1 MRGKK
6 LASLLLVG
14 TLCFGMVFTSEAS
27 SVSKAKKEAEEAKKE
42 AQEVK
47 EKAEEAKEESK
58 ELKDQKEQAETEKQ
72 TLSAQL
78 DALLADISEIEDK
91 IQKKEEEI
99 TLKEDELI
107 QARVDENDQYE
118 SMKKRIKYM
127 YENGNGQFV
136 EILFEAKDLSDF
148 LNKTEYISSI
158 SDYDR
163 DMLLKYQQIVKE
175 VEEQE
180 AALQKEQEEMEG
192 MQNELIE
199 KQGSLEALLTSKI
212 NEIDGLKDEI
222 NANAERV
229 KKLEAAAQ
237 AAAEAARKKAEAEEA
252 AKEAAARA
260 AAEAEAAKNNQAASG
275 SAGASVVS
283 GNGTFTHPCP
293 GYTRISSTF
302 GYRRAPLRGAS
313 TNHKGT
319 DFAAPTGTP
328 IYAAAGGTVTSARYS
343 GNAGNMI
350 VINHGNGLQTYYMHC
365 SRIFVSAG
373 TKVSKG
379 QNIGAVG
386 TTGNS
391 TGPHLHFQVM
401 SGGVPVNPMNYL

>member
-6 LASLLLVG
+6 LASLLLAG
-14 TLCFGMVFTSEAS
+14 MLCFGMGFTSQAS
-27 SVSKAKKEAEEAKKE
+27 SASEAKKE
-42 AQEVK
+42 ASEAK
-47 EKAEEAKEESK
+47 EKADKAKEESE
-58 ELKDQKEQAETEKQ
+58 ELKEQKEQAETERK
-72 TLSAQL
+72 TISAQL
-78 DALLADISEIEDK
+78 DKLLDEITVIEEK
-91 IQKKEEEI
+91 IFNKEEEI
-99 TLKEDELI
+99 SLKEDELI
-107 QARVDENDQYE
+107 QAMVDENDQYE
-118 SMKKRIKYM
+118 SMKMRIKYM

-163 DMLLKYQQIVKE
+163 DMLTKYKEIVKQ

-180 AALQKEQEEMEG
+180 AVLQKEQQEMET
-192 MQNELIE
+192 MQDELIA
-199 KQGSLEALLTSKI
+199 KQGSLQALLASKE
-212 NEIDGLKDEI
+212 NEIDGLKEEI
-222 NANAERV
+222 SANAERV

-237 AAAEAARKKAEAEEA
+237 AAADAARKKAEAEAA
-252 AKEAAARA
+252 AKEAAAQA
-260 AAEAEAAKNNQAASG
+260 AAAKKNAAAVSD
-275 SAGASVVS
+275 GASSEVVVS

-293 GYTRISSTF
+293 GYTRISSNF
-302 GYRRAPLRGAS
+302 GYRTAPLRGAS

-328 IYAAAGGTVTSARYS
+328 IYAAADGTVTSARYS

-365 SRIFVSAG
+365 SRIFVRAG

-379 QNIGAVG
+379 QHIGAVG

-401 SGGVPVNPMNYL
+401 SGGRPVNAMNYL

>member
-6 LASLLLVG
+6 LISLLLVG
-14 TLCFGMVFTSEAS
+14 TLCFGMGFTSQAS
-27 SVSKAKKEAEEAKKE
+27 SASEAKKE
-42 AQEVK
+42 ASKAK
-47 EKAEEAKEESK
+47 EKADKAKEESQ
-58 ELKDQKEQAETEKQ
+58 ELKEQKEQAETERQ
-72 TLSAQL
+72 TISAQL
-78 DALLADISEIEDK
+78 DALLDEISVIEEK
-91 IQKKEEEI
+91 ILDKEEEI

-163 DMLLKYQQIVKE
+163 DMLTKYQEIVRQ

-180 AALQKEQEEMEG
+180 AALQKEQEEMEV
-192 MQNELIE
+192 MQDELIV
-199 KQGSLEALLTSKI
+199 KQGSLQTLLASKE
-212 NEIDGLKDEI
+212 NEIDGLKEEI

-229 KKLEAAAQ
+229 KKLEAAAK
-237 AAAEAARKKAEAEEA
+237 AAADAARKKAEAEAA
-252 AKEAAARA
+252 AKEAAAQ
-260 AAEAEAAKNNQAASG
+260 AEAARKNAAVSG
-275 SAGASVVS
+275 GASDEIVVS

-293 GYTRISSTF
+293 GYTRISSQF
-302 GYRRAPLRGAS
+302 GYRTAPLRGAS

-328 IYAAAGGTVTSARYS
+328 IYAAADGTVTSARYS

-365 SRIFVSAG
+365 SRIFVRAG
-373 TKVSKG
+373 TRVSKG
-379 QNIGAVG
+379 QHIGAVG

-401 SGGVPVNPMNYL
+401 SGGRPVNAMNYL

>member
-6 LASLLLVG
+6 LVSLLLVG
-14 TLCFGMVFTSEAS
+14 MLCSGMVFTSEAS
-27 SVSKAKKEAEEAKKE
+27 SASEAKKEAEEAK
-42 AQEVK
+42 
-47 EKAEEAKEESK
+47 EKAEEAKEKSE
-58 ELKDQKEQAETEKQ
+58 ELEEQKEQAETEKQ
-72 TLSAQL
+72 ALAAQL
-78 DALLADISEIEDK
+78 DALLTEITDIEDK
-91 IQKKEEEI
+91 IFNKQEEI
-99 TLKEDELI
+99 SLKEDELI

-163 DMLLKYQQIVKE
+163 DMLKKYQQIVKD
-175 VEEQE
+175 VEAQE
-180 AALQKEQEEMEG
+180 AALQQEQEEMEA
-192 MQNELIE
+192 MQDELIA
-199 KQGSLEALLTSKI
+199 KQGSLESLLATKELEI
-212 NEIDGLKDEI
+212 GGLKEEIDS
-222 NANAERV
+222 NAERV
-229 KKLEAAAQ
+229 KKLEAAAK
-237 AAAEAARKKAEAEEA
+237 AAADAARKKAEAEAA
-252 AKEAAARA
+252 AKEAAAREA
-260 AAEAEAAKNNQAASG
+260 AAKKNAAVSEAGSG
-275 SAGASVVS
+275 EIVVS

-293 GYTRISSTF
+293 GYTRISSQF
-302 GYRRAPLRGAS
+302 GYRTAPLRGAS

-343 GNAGNMI
+343 GSAGNMI
-350 VINHGNGLQTYYMHC
+350 VINHGGGLQTYYMHC

-373 TKVSKG
+373 TKVAKG
-379 QNIGAVG
+379 QHIGAVG

-401 SGGVPVNPMNYL
+401 SGGVPVNAMNYL